1 MPDYL
6 TASGS
11 PRPSAVINAE
21 IRALARRVRERWTP
35 EELAVYVRLVA
46 EERAAK
52 AVEEATL
59 AA

>member
-6 TASGS
+6 TAPGGV
-11 PRPSAVINAE
+11 RPSAVINAE
-21 IRALARRVRERWTP
+21 IRALARRARVRWTP

-52 AVEEATL
+52 AVEEAQL

>member
-1 MPDYL
+1 MPP
-6 TASGS
+6 TPPTPNPVRSA
-11 PRPSAVINAE
+11 AVINAE
-21 IRALARRVRERWTP
+21 IRALARRARWTP
-35 EELAVYVRLVA
+35 EELALYVRLVA

>member
-11 PRPSAVINAE
+11 PRSAAVINAE

-35 EELAVYVRLVA
+35 EDLAVYVRLVA